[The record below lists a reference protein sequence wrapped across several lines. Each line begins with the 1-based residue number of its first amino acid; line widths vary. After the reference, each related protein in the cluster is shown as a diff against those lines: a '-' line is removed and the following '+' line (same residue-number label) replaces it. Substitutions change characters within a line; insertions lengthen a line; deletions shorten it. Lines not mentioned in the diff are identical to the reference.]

1 MHKPDLKT
9 LPNEFT
15 AQYRKNLCLR
25 LAGTLAFTAAAD
37 VFCLMYDFESVKNV
51 GGARLMV
58 FGIAF
63 VLACLF
69 FRLHLIFRKSWMGTI
84 IEIKPKHSRRVK
96 LQASTNLR
104 NRLIVDLL
112 IDRGEEEPFRFE
124 LWDEGMDKKGGRTED
139 GSHESFPVNKFL
151 DQAPYKVGDKLIYLR
166 GMKFPMRVGVVTEGM
181 FDVLFVC
188 PYCGEINKAERE
200 TCYHCG
206 KILVK

>member
-1 MHKPDLKT
+1 MHKPDMKN
-9 LPNEFT
+9 LPREFVS
-15 AQYRKNLCLR
+15 QYRKNIAVR
-25 LAGTLAFTAAAD
+25 LIGTLVFTAAAG
-37 VFCLMYDFESVKNV
+37 VFCLLYDFGGVKNV

-58 FGIAF
+58 FAVAF
-63 VLACLF
+63 ALACLF
-69 FRLHLIFRKSWMGTI
+69 FRLHLIFKPSWMGKITDI
-84 IEIKPKHSRRVK
+84 VPKHSRRVK

-124 LWDEGMDKKGGRTED
+124 LWDEGMDKRGGRTED

-151 DQAPYKVGDKLIYLR
+151 DQAPYKVDDTVVYLR

-200 TCYHCG
+200 NCYHCG
-206 KILVK
+206 RILVK